1 MESVSCCTVCTEPYS
16 VKAPKYACDEC
27 GYEACRTCVLRYV
40 EGSDHEPKCMG
51 CGHMWSR
58 KFLFDTMSNAV
69 YKRMVN
75 KSVIVEVQRQKA
87 MLASTVPLV
96 EMERERDAADKEAV
110 LLERQ
115 IVLLAAR
122 ARNWRSIASNIQ
134 VNMNN
139 FARGELTVAS
149 SRPTR
154 VFLGRCTQ
162 DECRGFVDSET
173 HLCAMCST
181 KHCKR
186 CLEEEEEGHE
196 CDENVVEN
204 VVALRATCKACPKCC
219 APIHKIHGCN
229 DMFCVACATA
239 FCWRTMKIHENG
251 NSNPHYYQWL
261 RDGRDHV
268 ANDRPGTFTRDRDFM
283 RNDTF
288 KSLKYKYRYVLT
300 NILQAISHHH
310 RAVDGLM
317 IKHTAQTRQRKAA
330 LERVAYLKNSIDEAE
345 FKKRIKRI
353 QTDAEHAEM
362 IGNTQALLVRARS
375 QIIEITVDSHVE
387 SVIDEVVGMLREYN
401 EGHAEIA
408 KIFSRKPINVVL
420 QLMSYNIS

>member
-1 MESVSCCTVCTEPYS
+1 MEPVSCCSVCVEPYS
-16 VKAPKYACDEC
+16 AKASKYVCDEC

-58 KFLFDTMSNAV
+58 KFLFDTMSHAV

-87 MLASTVPLV
+87 MLASTVPYV

-115 IVLLAAR
+115 IVEMAAR
-122 ARNWRSIASNIQ
+122 ARNWRSIATNIQ
-134 VNMNN
+134 GNMNN
-139 FARGELTVAS
+139 FARGELTIAS

-154 VFLGRCTQ
+154 VFLGRCTR

-173 HLCAMCST
+173 HLCAVCYT

-186 CLEEEEEGHE
+186 CLEEVAEGHE

-219 APIHKIHGCN
+219 APIQKIHGCN

-251 NSNPHYYQWL
+251 NSNPHYYEWL

-268 ANDRPGTFTRDRDFM
+268 ANDRPTMMSAGAFLDRDFM
-283 RNDTF
+283 RNENF
-288 KSLKYKYRYVLT
+288 KSLKYKHRNVLT
-300 NILQAISHHH
+300 NILQVISHQ
-310 RAVDGLM
+310 RQAVHGLT
-317 IKHTAQTRQRKAA
+317 IKHTAQTRQMKAT
-330 LERVAYLKNSIDEAE
+330 LERAAYLKKSIDDAE

-362 IGNTQALLVRARS
+362 IGNTHALLQRARS
-375 QIIEITVDSHVE
+375 RIIEMEAGSSVQ
-387 SVIDEVVGMLREYN
+387 SVIDDVVGTLGEYN

-408 KIFSRKPINVVL
+408 KIFSRKPFNAVV
-420 QLMSYNIS
+420 QFD